1 MPENGGAN
9 SNLMSKAPRIA
20 VLIAAAGKGLR
31 AGEGL
36 SKQYRPLCGVPVV
49 ARTVDVFR
57 AALPEAQIHIVIA
70 AGDEALLSQALGGRE
85 VAGVTTGGVTRQD
98 SVRRGLEALTN
109 TAPDMVLIH
118 DAARPFISPILIHFL
133 AKEGGSG
140 DFDGVA
146 PGIPIADSI
155 KKCAADGAVE
165 ASVSRADLWRVQTPQ
180 VFRFPAILDAHR
192 AADPALNLSDD
203 FAVAER
209 AGLRLKMVQ
218 GEEANFKITT
228 AADFD
233 RAIAALVN
241 PLTDIRTAQGFD
253 VHAFSPGDHVML
265 CGVRIAHTHA
275 LLGHSDA
282 DVGLHAITD
291 AVLGC
296 VAAGDIGTYFPPS
309 DPRWKGAASQL
320 FLEHARDLVAARGGM
335 IAHVDVTLICE
346 APKIGPH
353 RDAMIGRVA
362 DILRLARDRVSVKA
376 TTTERLGFTGRNEG
390 IAAMATAT
398 VRLP

>member
-1 MPENGGAN
+1 M
-9 SNLMSKAPRIA
+9 SNPPRIA
-20 VLIAAAGKGLR
+20 VLVAAAGKGLR

-36 SKQYRPLCGVPVV
+36 SKQYRLLCGVPVIS
-49 ARTVDVFR
+49 RTVDVFR

-70 AGDEALLSQALGGRE
+70 PGDESLLSQALQGRE
-85 VAGVTTGGVTRQD
+85 AAGVTTGGTTRQD
-98 SVRRGLEALTN
+98 SVRRGLEALAK
-109 TAPDMVLIH
+109 TAPDIVLVH
-118 DAARPFISPILIHFL
+118 DAARPFISAALIERL
-133 AKEGGSG
+133 VEACKSG
-140 DFDGVA
+140 DVDGVA
-146 PGIPIADSI
+146 PGLPIADSI
-155 KKCAADGAVE
+155 KKCAPDGSVE
-165 ASVSRADLWRVQTPQ
+165 ASVARADLWRVQTPQ
-180 VFRFPAILDAHR
+180 VFSFPAILAAHR
-192 AADPALNLSDD
+192 VADPALNLSDD

-209 AGLRLKMVQ
+209 AGLRLRMVQ
-218 GEEANFKITT
+218 GDEANFKITT

-233 RAIAALVN
+233 RATAALVN
-241 PLTDIRTAQGFD
+241 RLTDIRTAQGFD
-253 VHAFSPGDHVML
+253 VHAFRPGDHVML

-296 VAAGDIGTYFPPS
+296 IAAGDIGTYFPPS
-309 DPRWKGAASQL
+309 DPRWRGAASQL
-320 FLEHARDLVAARGGM
+320 FLEHARDLVVARGGM

-353 RDAMIGRVA
+353 RDAMVAGVA
-362 DILRLARDRVSVKA
+362 DILGLARDRISVKA

-390 IAAMATAT
+390 IAAMATVT